1 MSLRKQK
8 QIKWK
13 IYFWVVSWSK
23 WKCLNLGMFCTKILR
38 SYVHTWTLQNLVTV
52 FVDSSFAERIE
63 TMVFSKN
70 QYILPRF
77 SLSIFF
83 FYAKMHCR
91 CIDNERYR
99 LNDCILSHNSQER
112 DWLYQRRHLKNSAES
127 SLNEVIQW
135 GNHCY
140 NN

>member
-1 MSLRKQK
+1 MKDN
-8 QIKWK
+8 
-13 IYFWVVSWSK
+13 FWVVSLSK

-77 SLSIFF
+77 KFIYFL
-83 FYAKMHCR
+83 FYAKMHCG

-112 DWLYQRRHLKNSAES
+112 DWLYQRRDLKNSAES

-140 NN
+140 NM

>member
-1 MSLRKQK
+1 MKDIFLSS
-8 QIKWK
+8 
-13 IYFWVVSWSK
+13 FFVEME
-23 WKCLNLGMFCTKILR
+23 MFEFRYVLHKDFEIISTHMDTTKF
-38 SYVHTWTLQNLVTV
+38 SHS

-112 DWLYQRRHLKNSAES
+112 D
-127 SLNEVIQW
+127 
-135 GNHCY
+135 
-140 NN
+140 

>member
-1 MSLRKQK
+1 MSSFFVEMK
-8 QIKWK
+8 
-13 IYFWVVSWSK
+13 
-23 WKCLNLGMFCTKILR
+23 MFEFRYVLHKDFEIICTHMDTTKF
-38 SYVHTWTLQNLVTV
+38 SHS

-63 TMVFSKN
+63 TIFSMVFSKN

-77 SLSIFF
+77 KFIYFL
-83 FYAKMHCR
+83 FYAKMHCG

-112 DWLYQRRHLKNSAES
+112 DWLYQRRDLKNSAES